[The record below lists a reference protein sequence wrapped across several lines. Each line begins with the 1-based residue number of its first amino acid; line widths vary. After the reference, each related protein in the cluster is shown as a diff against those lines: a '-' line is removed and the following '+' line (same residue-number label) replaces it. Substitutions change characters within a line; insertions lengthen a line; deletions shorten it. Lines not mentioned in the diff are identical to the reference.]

1 MSNPPWDSHA
11 LSRELA
17 RHRRTTGMA
26 VSMGVTCSC
35 GYHETRRLARASG
48 DDGLDVH
55 RAEVA
60 LRTVTPPERLILTG
74 LIAELVGDDG
84 DGHELTPD
92 GDACTVCSAIDRAE
106 ARLREVEEA

>member
-60 LRTVTPPERLILTG
+60 LRTVTPPERLILTD
-74 LIAELVGDDG
+74 LIAELREGHPTFGD
-84 DGHELTPD
+84 EPPLWVKT
-92 GDACTVCSAIDRAE
+92 ALYAAE
-106 ARLREVEEA
+106 ARLREVGSDE